1 MTLDEAKAILGTS
14 IQPNG
19 NVEELGQ
26 YMQYYV
32 GSETMCLDADFSADE
47 LEALA
52 VYMRA
57 TAKPGAEQP

>member
-1 MTLDEAKAILGTS
+1 MTLDEAKSILGAS

-19 NVEELGQ
+19 NVEAIGH

-32 GSETMCLDADFSADE
+32 GHTTMCLDDDFSADE

-57 TAKPGAEQP
+57 TAEP